1 MKEQNIDKGSDKA
14 SKLANVTKYD
24 ENPFIAEVVKEVKAI
39 KKTQMIKAADRSEI
53 QMIISQDGSVEG
65 QTAFVRYIEVDEDKF
80 AKVYLNQFEAFWD
93 LSKTGI
99 RVFGYILK
107 EMKPNND
114 RFYFD
119 IEKCMDDTEYKSE
132 RSVFDGLLSLINA
145 GIIARSN
152 KHYMYFINPLI
163 VFNGNRITFAKTYV
177 KKMKDKAML
186 IENSGHSAIEI
197 LNKNLNS

>member
-1 MKEQNIDKGSDKA
+1 MKKQRIGESKEKA
-14 SKLANVTKYD
+14 STLADATKYND
-24 ENPFIAEVVKEVKAI
+24 NPFIAEVVKEVKAI
-39 KKTQMIKAADRSEI
+39 KKTQIVKAADRSEI

-65 QTAFVRYIEVDEDKF
+65 QTAFVRYIEIDEDKF
-80 AKVYLNQFEAFWD
+80 AKVYLNQFEAFWE

-119 IEKCMDDTEYKSE
+119 IDKCMDDTEYKSE
-132 RSVFDGLLSLINA
+132 RSVFDGLLSLVNA

-163 VFNGNRITFAKTYV
+163 VFNGSRITFAKTYV
-177 KKMKDKAML
+177 KKMKNKELL
-186 IENSGHSAIEI
+186 IEDSGHGAIEL